1 MHLTYFQNQVMK
13 YRLLYLVISV
23 LFLDSCSSGKSAY
36 KHGDYYDAVLTAVQR
51 LRQNPDHKKSKE
63 VLGLSYQLA
72 VNFLETDAQ
81 NQIASNANFKWR
93 SAVQNYE
100 KINRLYEEVRTSP
113 GALRVI
119 PNPATRYKELTEAKG
134 KAAEESY
141 EAGVQAMLKNTRG
154 DAKQAYF
161 LFQEAGTLSP
171 GYRESI
177 EMMNQ
182 AEYNATL
189 RVAYEELNTTRY
201 NLGTLQPAVT
211 SLKRQFLEFYPEQEA
226 KNGTFPIDQNLKIIL
241 AGYGEG
247 KPTTTNRTETLVDS
261 VKSGEKTVN
270 GVKKTT
276 YEKVTAKITYYD
288 KTVVAR
294 AEVRVIIT
302 DRKSGATIKS
312 SAVAG
317 VYNWQASWGH
327 YTGDIRALNTRQRNI
342 CQISETNPS
351 DSELMNM
358 VKAELDQNLTSE
370 LKGFYSQY

>member
-1 MHLTYFQNQVMK
+1 MLSLFQN
-13 YRLLYLVISV
+13 RLMRYPLVSSLLISV
-23 LFLDSCSSGKSAY
+23 LFLNSCSSGKSAY
-36 KHGDYYDAVLTAVQR
+36 KHGDYFEAVLTAVQR

-63 VLGLSYQLA
+63 VLSLSYQPA
-72 VNFLETDAQ
+72 INYLETDAQ

-100 KINRLYEEVRTSP
+100 KINQLYEEIRTSP

-119 PNPATRYKELTEAKG
+119 PNPVNKYNELTEVKA

-141 EAGVQAMLKNTRG
+141 EAGVNAMLKNTRQ

-161 LFQEAGTLSP
+161 LFKEAGTLSP

-201 NLGTLQPAVT
+201 NLGSLQPAVT
-211 SLKRQFLEFYPEQEA
+211 SVKRQFLEFYPEQEA
-226 KNGTFPIDQNLKIIL
+226 KNGTLPIDQNLKIIL
-241 AGYGEG
+241 AGYAEG
-247 KPTTTNRTETLVDS
+247 KPTITNRTENLVDS

-270 GVKKTT
+270 GVKTPT
-276 YEKVTAKITYYD
+276 YQKVTAKITYYD
-288 KTVVAR
+288 KSVLAR
-294 AEVRVIIT
+294 GEVTIIIT
-302 DRKSGATIKS
+302 DKNGATIKNS
-312 SAVAG
+312 SISG
-317 VYNWQASWGH
+317 SYHWQTNWASF
-327 YTGDIRALNTRQRNI
+327 TGDVRALADRHKKL
-342 CQISETNPS
+342 CEKKESNPS
-351 DSELMNM
+351 ASELMNK
-358 VKAELDQNLTSE
+358 VKAELDKNLSAE